1 MVTERIAAP
10 AAAAAHA
17 AGPVGSAVPRRAAGD
32 AHGPAAAPA
41 PASARSEAD
50 APGRGTPDPS
60 GVSGSLIDVF
70 A

>member
-1 MVTERIAAP
+1 MVTERIAPPVAT
-10 AAAAAHA
+10 AAHA

-32 AHGPAAAPA
+32 AHGPAAAAAPA
-41 PASARSEAD
+41 PGRSDAD
-50 APGRGTPDPS
+50 APGHGTPDPS